1 MTQAA
6 TTATDEL
13 PRALRVVLHSPQKA
27 RLLCLL
33 EKGAA
38 TSKDL
43 AAALDPELQANTA
56 NSVNSHLRELQTLGW
71 VDVQAVKQNRGGFS
85 RIWALTSGDVSW
97 TAYLAGLLTTSP
109 QPTTREA
116 DEPTPLAS

>member
-1 MTQAA
+1 MTEL
-6 TTATDEL
+6 TTTPASEEV
-13 PRALRVVLHSPQKA
+13 PRALRAVLHSPQKA

-33 EKGAA
+33 ERGAA

-43 AAALDPELQANTA
+43 AAALDPQIQA

-71 VDVQAVKQNRGGFS
+71 VNVQAVTQNRGGFS
-85 RIWALTSGDVSW
+85 RIWGLTTPGVSW
-97 TAYLAGLLTTSP
+97 SSFLAAVLDAAP
-109 QPTTREA
+109 QPAETVA